1 MIKLIIFDLDGVLV
15 DTESIHHESL
25 LESVEHITG
34 IPRIRYEHLVEIDGR
49 TTKQKLIE
57 LQDFLKLED
66 LDVQLIDDKKQQN
79 VIRCLFRDLKTSPNQ
94 YEMLDALKEDYILAI
109 ASNSRKENVIT
120 ILNILGITNFFS
132 TILSNNDVVH
142 PKPDPEI
149 FRTAMSMEGIL
160 PAETLILEDSPAGK
174 HAAEAS
180 GAYVL
185 SINNMDMV
193 NLGNIQDE
201 IQRINTHNSSAY
213 GRDGVK
219 I

>member
-15 DTESIHHESL
+15 DTESIHRDSL
-25 LESVEHITG
+25 LESVEYITG

-49 TTKQKLIE
+49 TTRQKLKE
-57 LQDFLKLED
+57 LQYFLELED

-79 VIRCLFRDLKTSPNQ
+79 VIRCLFRDLKTNPNQ

-120 ILNILGITNFFS
+120 ILNVLGITNFFS

-174 HAAEAS
+174 NAAEAS

-185 SINNMDMV
+185 SVNNMDMV

-201 IQRINTHNSSAY
+201 IQRINTHDSSAN
-213 GRDGVK
+213 GRDG
-219 I
+219 IEI